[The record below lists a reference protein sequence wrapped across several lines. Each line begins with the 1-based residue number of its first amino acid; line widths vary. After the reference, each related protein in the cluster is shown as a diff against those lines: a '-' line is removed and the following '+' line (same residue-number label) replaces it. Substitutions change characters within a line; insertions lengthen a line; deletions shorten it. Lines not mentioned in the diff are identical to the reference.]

1 MPVSDLFDEP
11 DWMDDE
17 YTTMT
22 FLEYEEAAMNHAIY
36 DNELVY
42 PVLGLVSEAGEVADK
57 VKKLMRADEIEIV
70 DPAIDINFEQKKAI
84 AQELVDVLWYITAA
98 AGDIGY
104 DLDEIAQLNIEKL
117 SSRKR
122 RGRLKGS
129 GDHR

>member
-22 FLEYEEAAMNHAIY
+22 FLEYEEAAMNYAIY

-42 PVLGLVSEAGEVADK
+42 PVLGLVSEAGEVASK
-57 VKKLMRADEIEIV
+57 VKKLMRDKEVEID
-70 DPAIDINFEQKKAI
+70 DPAIDLNWEEKKAI
-84 AQELVDVLWYITAA
+84 AHELGDVLWYVTAA
-98 AGDIGY
+98 AADIGY

-117 SSRKR
+117 ASRKR

-129 GDHR
+129 GDYR

>member
-22 FLEYEEAAMNHAIY
+22 FYEYEEAAMNYAIY

-42 PVLGLVSEAGEVADK
+42 PVLGLVSEAGEVASK
-57 VKKLMRADEIEIV
+57 VKKLMRDKEVEID
-70 DPAIDINFEQKKAI
+70 DPAIDVNWEEKKAI
-84 AQELVDVLWYITAA
+84 AHELGDVLWYVTAA
-98 AGDIGY
+98 AADIGY

-117 SSRKR
+117 ASRKR

-129 GDHR
+129 GDYR